1 MSQNWWIM
9 IIWWTFWSFHK
20 SVDLGRTRTC
30 NPLIRSQMPYPLG
43 HKTLCITIIALANS
57 TVKTLQHSSQ
67 HLDLDIPKH
76 LQHFFTNM
84 RGEAVFL
91 VFELQIWNTRIIRPW
106 IKNSHIL
113 TTLRH
118 TFFFFF
124 NRQGEGL
131 VQLNL
136 FCLVKWNIEA
146 KKYLPLGAFHL
157 RQKSIN
163 FENTLLYVNTG
174 SCVQWDL
181 TEKKLWPLGGSNP
194 WLSRY

>member
-1 MSQNWWIM
+1 MHHNHCFSKLNCGNLT
-9 IIWWTFWSFHK
+9 TFVATSK
-20 SVDLGRTRTC
+20 SR
-30 NPLIRSQMPYPLG
+30 YPE
-43 HKTLCITIIALANS
+43 KSS
-57 TVKTLQHSSQ
+57 T
-67 HLDLDIPKH
+67 
-76 LQHFFTNM
+76 FFTNM
-84 RGEAVFL
+84 RGKGGAKAVFL